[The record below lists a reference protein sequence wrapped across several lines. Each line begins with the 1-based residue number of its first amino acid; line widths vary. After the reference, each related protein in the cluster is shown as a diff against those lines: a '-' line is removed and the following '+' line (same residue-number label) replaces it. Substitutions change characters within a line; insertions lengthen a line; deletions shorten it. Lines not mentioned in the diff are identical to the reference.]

1 MMCSVLVFSAIIV
14 ATRRRHPY
22 PEIYCDINARTTK
35 RGYSL
40 ERSGS
45 VEDLRKL
52 GLDLKAAVGRR
63 FTFVGGDDGEPGR
76 PDDIMFNG
84 VVIHDDQ
91 YGYLAQADDDDVYWR
106 SEISEP

>member
-1 MMCSVLVFSAIIV
+1 MCSILLITTAIV
-14 ATRRRHPY
+14 STRRRHPY
-22 PEIYCDINARTTK
+22 PEIYCDVNARMTE

-45 VEDLRKL
+45 IEDLRKL
-52 GLDLKAAVGRR
+52 GLDLEAAVGRR

-91 YGYLAQADDDDVYWR
+91 YGYLALADDDGVYWR